1 MTATASTAISQPAHH
16 TVHVVTPQPLQ
27 LAVVRRTL
35 RAADLQAV
43 WPAALDEVW
52 TFIRTHTLEAGRN
65 VLVYRPETDSQF
77 TLEAGVELFSPLP
90 TNDHVLT
97 SHTPTGPAATA
108 AHHGSYEAIPLAHAA
123 IRRHCEAAGLQ
134 FAGPNWEVYGHYPS
148 DQTPPLTEVFY
159 LLAD

>member
-1 MTATASTAISQPAHH
+1 MTAIPVSEPAQH
-16 TVHVVTPQPLQ
+16 TVRVITPEPLQ

-35 RAADLQAV
+35 RAEDLQAV

-52 TFIRTHTLEAGRN
+52 TFIRAHALKAGRN
-65 VLVYRPETDSQF
+65 VLVYRPGTDSQF

-90 TNDHVLT
+90 PNDHVFI
-97 SHTPTGPAATA
+97 SHTPPGRALTA
-108 AHHGSYEAIPLAHAA
+108 AHHGSYDGIPLAHAA
-123 IRRHCEAAGLQ
+123 IRRHCETTGLRL
-134 FAGPNWEVYGHYPS
+134 AGPNWEVYGHYPA